1 MADVNRGNRPLS
13 PHLTIYR
20 PQLTSMTSILT
31 RITGNALLVASL
43 LMVWWFLAAAIS
55 PGAFAIADW
64 VITSLLGDLV
74 MLGSVWAL
82 WYHLLAGV
90 RHLIWD
96 NALMLDIPTA
106 EKLGW
111 ACSNPDDATGDA
123 DVVIHAS
130 ASDAGF
136 ANSIALAGVEATIV
150 EASWYGTKATKAP
163 LGGRFHQRRLRIIA
177 SQVGRIPAQR
187 AARWDFSRRMRKALT
202 LLEDPR
208 LDSLIS
214 GESELSNLPRDYA
227 AILTEIGRAHV

>member
-111 ACSNPDDATGDA
+111 GCVGGS
-123 DVVIHAS
+123 
-130 ASDAGF
+130 F
-136 ANSIALAGVEATIV
+136 LLTI
-150 EASWYGTKATKAP
+150 GTVF
-163 LGGRFHQRRLRIIA
+163 L
-177 SQVGRIPAQR
+177 V
-187 AARWDFSRRMRKALT
+187 
-202 LLEDPR
+202 
-208 LDSLIS
+208 
-214 GESELSNLPRDYA
+214 
-227 AILTEIGRAHV
+227 